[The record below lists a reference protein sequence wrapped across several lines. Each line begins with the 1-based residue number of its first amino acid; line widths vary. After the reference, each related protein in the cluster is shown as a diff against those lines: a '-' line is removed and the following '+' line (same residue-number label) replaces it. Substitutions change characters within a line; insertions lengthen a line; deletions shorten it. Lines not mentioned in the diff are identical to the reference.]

1 MIAVVVV
8 VMTVTAMT
16 VVVMTVVTMP
26 FGLALGG
33 RFMTAVRMIAIMEV
47 PLGLAPCLRAHGT
60 SFGLASSQVVPSP
73 WPLQRRG
80 ERPRLAAYPATTLR

>member
-8 VMTVTAMT
+8 VMTVTA
-16 VVVMTVVTMP
+16 MTVVTMP

-60 SFGLASSQVVPSP
+60 SFGLASSQVVPSS